1 MKTNL
6 LTLAAVGAGVV
17 LLFAAGR
24 KAGGTVMTGEQARMN
39 GMEGWYAQSTG
50 QAVGTD
56 AAIRA
61 NWGVLN
67 ETIFKDTPDFWV

>member
-6 LTLAAVGAGVV
+6 LTVAAVGAGVL

-24 KAGGTVMTGEQARMN
+24 KAGATVMTGEQARMN
-39 GMEGWYAQSTG
+39 GMDQWFAQSTG

-56 AAIRA
+56 AAIAR